1 MGTFIFIVIFVVL
14 AVLAA
19 VFGRAAGKGLRQGV
33 GIGLMLLGLGAVVDP
48 PQRHGTESVENDRDD
63 SEAGNGEKR

>member
-1 MGTFIFIVIFVVL
+1 MGIFIFIVVFIVL

-19 VFGRAAGKGLRQGV
+19 VLGRSAGRHLRQGV

-63 SEAGNGEKR
+63 AEAEKGEKK

>member
-48 PQRHGTESVENDRDD
+48 PQRHGTESVENDRD
-63 SEAGNGEKR
+63 SEAGSGEKR